1 MSGGMCYKNYLRKYL
16 IQWKYTDSHRLRACR
31 AIHETIPMPSH
42 VSAINAG
49 ANERTAIDQKPM
61 RNMKNG
67 PSLKDFLSPSVI
79 DIPTEESIPYVQNVS
94 GKNQKGFSN
103 IYEIYHLS
111 LSFNIIILTFSVRGS
126 VL

>member
-1 MSGGMCYKNYLRKYL
+1 MSGRMCYRNYLRKYL
-16 IQWKYTDSHRLRACR
+16 IQWKYTDFHRLRACR

-42 VSAINAG
+42 ASAINAD
-49 ANERTAIDQKPM
+49 ATERAAIDQKSM
-61 RNMKNG
+61 RNMKDG

-79 DIPTEESIPYVQNVS
+79 DIPTEESIPYVQNIS

-111 LSFNIIILTFSVRGS
+111 LSFEIIILTFSVYDS